1 MTQTNNIVS
10 LPQALRDIKNTSAPH
25 FYFTSRYNL
34 NMQVN
39 KDEHIKKEYIYMLYN
54 NLTYKFKEIS
64 KKKLG
69 EAEGNDIYEYIISTR
84 PYNSDEDA
92 TYAFAGYSL
101 DKNISKKKY
110 LIVSGMDG
118 NEHKAVLSVYKF
130 AYDLL
135 HGYNIPNDF
144 KEGVEIHII
153 PIANP

>member
-1 MTQTNNIVS
+1 
-10 LPQALRDIKNTSAPH
+10 
-25 FYFTSRYNL
+25 
-34 NMQVN
+34 
-39 KDEHIKKEYIYMLYN
+39 MLYN

-64 KKKLG
+64 KSKLG
-69 EAEGNDIYEYIISTR
+69 MAGDNDIYEYVISTR
-84 PYNSDEDA
+84 PYNSDKDA
-92 TYAFAGYSL
+92 TYARAGYSL
-101 DKNISKKKY
+101 DSNIKKKKY

-153 PIANP
+153 PIATPSAFDEFSYTKPNGIYIERNFNATNPEPETQIIKSWLENNKDAQL